1 MRIYVDGSALSRYLA
16 DVPESAAWLLWVAD
30 REPDLLTTPLALSE
44 LRQVA
49 QTMDLAARQTAHDVG
64 ERLEVV
70 RFSDQT
76 LRTAAMASGVLSPF
90 AALHLGVAAAHPDV
104 TTIATYDPLL
114 ARVAVIHGLAVVA
127 PGRPEQWWVQ
137 P

>member
-1 MRIYVDGSALSRYLA
+1 MRIYVDGSALSRYLP
-16 DVPESAAWLLWVAD
+16 DVPESAAWLGWVHG
-30 REPDLLTTPLALSE
+30 REQDLLTTPLALSE

-49 QTMDLAARQTAHDVG
+49 QTMDPAARQTAHAVG
-64 ERLEVV
+64 DRLEVV

-76 LRTAAMASGVLSPF
+76 LRTAAMASTVLSPF

-114 ARVAVIHGLAVVA
+114 ARVAVIHGLAVLT
-127 PGRPEQWWVQ
+127 PGRPERWWAE

>member
-1 MRIYVDGSALSRYLA
+1 MRIYVDGSALSRYLP
-16 DVPESAAWLLWVAD
+16 DVPESAAWLLWVHE

-49 QTMDLAARQTAHDVG
+49 QTMDLAARQTAHDVA
-64 ERLEVV
+64 ERIEVV

-76 LRTAAMASGVLSPF
+76 LKTAAMAAGVLSPF

-114 ARVAVIHGLAVVA
+114 ARVAVIHGVQVVT
-127 PGRPEQWWVQ
+127 PGRPGGWWRD
-137 P
+137 

>member
-1 MRIYVDGSALSRYLA
+1 MRIYVDGSALSRYLP
-16 DVPESAAWLLWVAD
+16 DVPESAAWLLWVYGH
-30 REPDLLTTPLALSE
+30 EQDLLTTPLALSE

-49 QTMDLAARQTAHDVG
+49 QTMDLGARQTAHDVG
-64 ERLEVV
+64 DRIEVV

-76 LRTAAMASGVLSPF
+76 LRTAAMASAVLSPF

-114 ARVAVIHGLAVVA
+114 ARVAVIHGLAVLT
-127 PGRPEQWWVQ
+127 PGRAERWWAE